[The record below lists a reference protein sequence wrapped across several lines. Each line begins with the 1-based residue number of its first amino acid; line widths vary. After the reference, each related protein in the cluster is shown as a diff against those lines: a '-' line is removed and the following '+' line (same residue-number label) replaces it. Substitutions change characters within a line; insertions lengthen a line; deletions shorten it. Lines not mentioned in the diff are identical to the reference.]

1 MERDRI
7 IANWPC
13 SVTKGKCSITKN
25 VQSTVKGT
33 LPHKATIE
41 TESLVICK
49 LQSNDFCV
57 TNVMPK
63 STMLWWCEDSSM
75 LSNCPQL
82 RQSCRNHS
90 LGRQRDHVL
99 DRPRIKA
106 CEKVSLVLFGWT
118 KWQRMTPSINMD
130 RFVVWLNWL
139 QLILK
144 LKGMIN
150 HIPFE

>member
-1 MERDRI
+1 MERDRF
-7 IANWPC
+7 IANRPC

-25 VQSTVKGT
+25 VRSTVKGVP
-33 LPHKATIE
+33 PHKATIE

-63 STMLWWCEDSSM
+63 STMLWRCEDSSM
-75 LSNCPQL
+75 ISNCPHL
-82 RQSCRNHS
+82 RQSCQNHLS
-90 LGRQRDHVL
+90 GRQQDHVL
-99 DRPRIKA
+99 DCPRINT

-118 KWQRMTPSINMD
+118 NRQQTTPRSTLIG
-130 RFVVWLNWL
+130 FVVWLNWL

-144 LKGMIN
+144 LKGIIN
-150 HIPFE
+150 HIPFK